1 MPLQG
6 NLRDFGVAEILQ
18 LLTSQEKTGI
28 LRMNGD
34 PGRIALV
41 FDTGQIVSA
50 RDPHLSTRDPFRE
63 FLIRREFVPHGE
75 LPRVLKAEVT
85 SPHSFAELLLRMKV
99 VEHEEIQTAFTDHI
113 EEKIEEILGWERGTF
128 EFVAQESVAPY
139 APGVAV
145 KTEGLLMEAARR
157 ADEASAATGKAEATS
172 VEAVAAVPR
181 RAGIITVFAH
191 ATLLSAIVFAAL
203 SGFQWFAPRPRSDPP
218 TRPAEVLLARF
229 ESIRRDRELVA
240 LRCALDFF
248 RYVHGRYPSVL
259 EDLASDGLLGRD
271 GLRAA
276 HAAGLLY
283 TPLDGG
289 TRYQLQASD
298 DAEIVRRPKASP

>member
-18 LLTSQEKTGI
+18 LLASQEKTGI

-34 PGRIALV
+34 AGRIALV

-63 FLIRREFVPHGE
+63 FLIRRELVPHGE

-85 SPHSFAELLLRMKV
+85 SPHSFAELLLRMRV
-99 VEHEEIQTAFTDHI
+99 VEHEEIQTAFADHI
-113 EEKIEEILGWERGTF
+113 EEKIEEILGWARGTF
-128 EFVAQESVAPY
+128 EFVAQDSVAPY

-157 ADEASAATGKAEATS
+157 ADEASAGAAKADAPIGEA
-172 VEAVAAVPR
+172 AVAPR
-181 RAGIITVFAH
+181 RAGSVAVFAH
-191 ATLLSAIVFAAL
+191 ATLLAAIVFAAL
-203 SGFQWFAPRPRSDPP
+203 SGYQWFAPRPRSDPP

-276 HAAGLLY
+276 HATGLLY

-289 TRYQLQASD
+289 TRYQLQARD